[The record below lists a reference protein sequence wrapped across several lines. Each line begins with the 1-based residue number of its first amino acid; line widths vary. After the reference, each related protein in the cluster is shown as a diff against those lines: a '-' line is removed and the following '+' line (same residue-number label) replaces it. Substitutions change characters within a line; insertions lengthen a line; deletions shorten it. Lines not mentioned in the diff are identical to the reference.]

1 MNSCLQYTLKCL
13 SGGLGVFT
21 NIPTT
26 TTTIDPLC
34 YLVDCKGNFIVDCE
48 CNYIGC
54 MCPSSPILTTTSSTT
69 TRQTTTTSSSTTLS
83 TTSTTTTSL
92 TSTTTSTTT
101 SRSSTTTSTT
111 TTAAVS
117 GCVCYSIE
125 NPLGNPGNPG
135 AVIYPCGGTGPL
147 EVTIPV
153 GTINYYCVVNGTVPT
168 KQNSESG
175 LIITSCGTSCTTNG
189 NCNGCTE
196 SKLPVPP
203 GAGLVSFGD
212 SITTDNYVP
221 GGISNL
227 YTTLLANDLGV
238 ISNRYAQGSTGF
250 KSLMR
255 FVHQGCDG
263 VNCETLNP
271 AMTPNT
277 NVVTELYGL
286 NNVYYEGSKTNNLPI
301 VRHGMNALLSIQWA
315 STIINA
321 ANSAIIKTGTFTD
334 YLAKTNII
342 CGRFGTTG
350 AAIPNSTNAIYSNTP
365 GSYIEYTATFRH
377 AFVALIGSCGQFSFL
392 PRGVVNIYV
401 DNVLNQTV
409 NLGEQYPSP
418 WVDAGSGF
426 GSDVETIGPVVL
438 PIIMPSSASRTIKV
452 ELVSDNM
459 AIDYISI
466 LNTPAAAYPVVLGE
480 IPYVIPSEWGSGSQL
495 IADNYSNEKLTIVN
509 TWAAQGFPIRYCDT
523 NTYYSYINT
532 VTTPAPYGVHP
543 NILGNQ
549 QVKTAFRSLFV

>member
-1 MNSCLQYTLKCL
+1 MA
-13 SGGLGVFT
+13 
-21 NIPTT
+21 IP
-26 TTTIDPLC
+26 
-34 YLVDCKGNFIVDCE
+34 G
-48 CNYIGC
+48 
-54 MCPSSPILTTTSSTT
+54 
-69 TRQTTTTSSSTTLS
+69 
-83 TTSTTTTSL
+83 
-92 TSTTTSTTT
+92 
-101 SRSSTTTSTT
+101 
-111 TTAAVS
+111 
-117 GCVCYSIE
+117 
-125 NPLGNPGNPG
+125 
-135 AVIYPCGGTGPL
+135 
-147 EVTIPV
+147 
-153 GTINYYCVVNGTVPT
+153 
-168 KQNSESG
+168 
-175 LIITSCGTSCTTNG
+175 
-189 NCNGCTE
+189 
-196 SKLPVPP
+196 
-203 GAGLVSFGD
+203 GAGIVSFGD

-221 GGISNL
+221 GGLPFL
-227 YTTLLANDLGV
+227 YTSLLTDDLGV
-238 ISNRYAQGSTGF
+238 VSTRYAQGSTGY
-250 KSLMR
+250 KSMMR
-255 FVHQGCDG
+255 FIHQGCDG
-263 VNCETLNP
+263 INCETLNP
-271 AMTPNT
+271 PMTPNT

-480 IPYVIPSEWGSGSQL
+480 IPYVNPAQWGVGSQ
-495 IADNYSNEKLTIVN
+495 AVSDSYSNQKLTIVN

-523 NTYYSYINT
+523 NTYYNYVNT
-532 VTTPAPYGVHP
+532 TDGTHP
-543 NILGNQ
+543 NVLGNQ
-549 QVKTAFRSLFV
+549 QIKDAFRVLFV